1 MLLQSYGLLSI
12 AVVFVV
18 ASKCENSESD
28 SYRHSNAFFLMIGI
42 KRISC
47 PQKREQ
53 EYVQSHLDITMTI
66 REKDV
71 YDLNN
76 LVTALCLTYVKTLT

>member
-28 SYRHSNAFFLMIGI
+28 SYRHSNAFFLMIG

-47 PQKREQ
+47 PQEREQ